1 MAKKSTK
8 KKLTKKQ
15 IEKQQL
21 HNEYVKIRYNFIR
34 NVRSLESRGYDVS
47 EIKIPDIPEKIGKR
61 EINALLKLKENRYNL
76 VTKVETVTKRSITGE
91 YIDVE
96 ERITGKRARRFER
109 KRSGYKGVATKQEK
123 EYKAQ
128 RQKSINRL
136 EREAKEKAQH
146 DYIKSLYDAGYAKPS
161 DYIDADYDDDLY
173 IDNFDDYV
181 DSGSIKPAEPEG
193 PYYDEY
199 TGKVMDPIKG
209 ELKESDVDFSQYS
222 YYMDTETG
230 EIVERPKGAK
240 RPKVEGAEFV
250 RIMSTEDA
258 GKLAYKR
265 AIEELNIMSSY
276 MGDPKHG
283 KNLKHDERVRANAD
297 QIKAKLEA
305 LHGENP
311 GAVERALS
319 YTNSSGDFH
328 SVDFMYR
335 AGGYGAYLYYFE
347 SLLESLGA
355 DMDYESEE
363 DYDEGNFEY

>member
-1 MAKKSTK
+1 MAYKSQKVLKAEYKKARRN
-8 KKLTKKQ
+8 L
-15 IEKQQL
+15 QQ
-21 HNEYVKIRYNFIR
+21 
-34 NVRSLESRGYDVS
+34 NVRRLAKRGYDVS
-47 EIKIPDIPEKIGKR
+47 DIVIPAIPEGKMKQSYINQLNKLNIQRYELSSKI
-61 EINALLKLKENRYNL
+61 EL
-76 VTKVETVTKRSITGE
+76 VKHRDITGE
-91 YIDVE
+91 YVE
-96 ERITGKRARRFER
+96 TLERVSGKRARGFER
-109 KRSGYKGVATKQEK
+109 RRAGSRAAFTRKENVKAQIERERIDKRAQEK
-123 EYKAQ
+123 NEF
-128 RQKSINRL
+128 I
-136 EREAKEKAQH
+136 KEKGRKNFEEYYYGTQYDV
-146 DYIKSLYDAGYAKPS
+146 DYS
-161 DYIDADYDDDLY
+161 DDELY
-173 IDNFDDYV
+173 IENFDDYV
-181 DSGSIKPAEPEG
+181 DTGLPKIKEPEG

-199 TGKVMDPIKG
+199 TGKVIDPIKG
-209 ELKESDVDFSQYS
+209 ELKESDVDFSKYS

-230 EIVERPKGAK
+230 EIIETNKGAK

>member
-1 MAKKSTK
+1 MAYKSQKVLKAEYTK
-8 KKLTKKQ
+8 ARRNL
-15 IEKQQL
+15 QQ
-21 HNEYVKIRYNFIR
+21 
-34 NVRSLESRGYDVS
+34 NVRRLAKRGYDVS
-47 EIKIPDIPEKIGKR
+47 DIVIPAIPEGKIKQSY
-61 EINALLKLKENRYNL
+61 INQLNKLNTQRYELSTKIEL
-76 VTKVETVTKRSITGE
+76 VTKRDITGE
-91 YIDVE
+91 YVQTL
-96 ERITGKRARRFER
+96 ERVSGKRARGFER
-109 KRSGYKGVATKQEK
+109 RRAGAKAVATKQDK

-136 EREAKEKAQH
+136 EREAKEKKEKEYLQ
-146 DYIKSLYDAGYAKPS
+146 YLYDANYIKPVES
-161 DYIDADYDDDLY
+161 
-173 IDNFDDYV
+173 DYV
-181 DSGSIKPAEPEG
+181 DENGDYFIDYVDTGDDFKDYSSIKPE
-193 PYYDEY
+193 PYYDEIE
-199 TGKVMDPIKG
+199 GKVFDPRSG
-209 ELKESDVDFSQYS
+209 EYIEPTDVDFDQYS

-230 EIVERPKGAK
+230 EIIERPKYAK
-240 RPKVEGAEFV
+240 KPKSEDANYV
-250 RIMSTEDA
+250 RIMSTEDV

-283 KNLKHDERVRANAD
+283 KNTKHDERVRANAD
-297 QIKAKLEA
+297 QIKAKLES
-305 LHGENP
+305 LHSENP